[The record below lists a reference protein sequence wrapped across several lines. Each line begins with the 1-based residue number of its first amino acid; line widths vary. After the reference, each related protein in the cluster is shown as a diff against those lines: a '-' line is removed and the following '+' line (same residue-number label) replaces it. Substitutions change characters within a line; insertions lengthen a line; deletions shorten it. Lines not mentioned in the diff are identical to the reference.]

1 AQPCCILTTTAFW
14 RGAVHCPVLLSS
26 GTHNIQ
32 TCPMS
37 VFSNCADF
45 QVHNGTFYAVHG
57 DINFHQRSVE
67 DNTLQIES
75 RNEEGQP
82 TISAAPSRLQ
92 IGGPTTREEP
102 DEFGMNTNGAS
113 DVMLAH
119 ASDTR
124 NRESRLRTPPHS
136 SSVNLGSNPATRP
149 GFMPSESSFFPTQ
162 ASDFSGTGGS
172 GTYITAGNLNHFH
185 ARGDS
190 GIDILHRSI
199 ALEAI
204 YDSAESFPQ
213 PRCHPETR
221 TEMLDGLWQWAT
233 DASATDV
240 LWLYG
245 PAGSGKSAVMQTL
258 CRRLEDAGLLGG
270 SFFFR
275 RGHPT
280 RGNARVLFATLAY
293 QLALHNPT
301 LKSSISKR
309 VEQHSAVVGKSMASQ
324 LRRLIVEPC
333 QSITNSVPQILLI
346 DGLDEC
352 NGTSTQQEIM
362 RSIRYVFCAQSLP
375 LRIIIASRPEPEIC
389 EIFEGSAFEGFYA
402 TANIEQSFEDI
413 ETYLRQ
419 EFSRIRWEHKAM
431 RAIPEPWPD
440 PAVIEELVHR
450 SSGYFIYAA
459 TVIRFVDDRDF
470 RPTERLEEL
479 RLPAPRFYSPFAH
492 LDQMYIQIL
501 STVPASIRPRLL
513 SILCVMMNF
522 SNAKAV
528 EIEELLQLRDGDIQL
543 TCRRLGSLL
552 QVMPRLAVH
561 HASFLDFLG
570 EPSRSGEFHVGFQ
583 HKMDLARSVLK
594 TLSHAPDDVM
604 TDCRKEMIY
613 NGNFASKGIR
623 YLTSSIPPY
632 WGGDLVPLFQNLNM
646 DFFRQDPKWI
656 LSAERI
662 IRWLK
667 EVNPRPQDIIKIWE
681 MSSDSGPQLFPSC
694 FLPYCNCLN

>member
-1 AQPCCILTTTAFW
+1 
-14 RGAVHCPVLLSS
+14 
-26 GTHNIQ
+26 
-32 TCPMS
+32 MS

-45 QVHNGTFYAVHG
+45 QVHNGTFYAVQG
-57 DINFHQRSVE
+57 DVNLHQRFVGG
-67 DNTLQIES
+67 TLQNGS
-75 RNEEGQP
+75 RNEESQR
-82 TISAAPSRLQ
+82 TISTANPRLQ
-92 IGGPTTREEP
+92 IGGPTTREEW
-102 DEFGMNTNGAS
+102 DNLGTNVRENGAS
-113 DVMLAH
+113 DIRLSH
-119 ASDTR
+119 ASETC

-136 SSVNLGSNPATRP
+136 SSVNVGINPAIRP
-149 GFMPSESSFFPTQ
+149 GFMPSESSLFPPQ
-162 ASDFSGTGGS
+162 ASPNFSETGGG
-172 GTYITAGNLNHFH
+172 GTYITAGNVNHFH
-185 ARGDS
+185 PRGNS

-221 TEMLDGLWQWAT
+221 TEMLDGLWHWAT
-233 DASATDV
+233 DVSATHV
-240 LWLYG
+240 LWLHG

-258 CRRLEDAGLLGG
+258 CQRLEDAGLLGG

-301 LKSSISKR
+301 LKPLISER
-309 VEQHSAVVGKSMASQ
+309 VEQHPAVVGKSVASQ
-324 LRRLIVEPC
+324 LRRLIVKPSR
-333 QSITNSVPQILLI
+333 SITNSVPQILLI

-352 NGTSTQQEIM
+352 DGTTTQQEIM
-362 RSIRYVFCAQSLP
+362 RSIHCVFCAQSLP
-375 LRIIIASRPEPEIC
+375 LRIIIASRPEPEIR
-389 EIFEGSAFEGFYA
+389 EIFEESTFQEFYT

-413 ETYLRQ
+413 ETYLRH

-431 RAIPEPWPD
+431 RAIPEPWPH
-440 PAVIEELVHR
+440 PAVIEELVRR

-479 RLPAPRFYSPFAH
+479 RLPAPHFYSPFAH

-501 STVPASIRPRLL
+501 STVPVSVWPRLL
-513 SILCVMMNF
+513 SILCAMMNF
-522 SNAKAV
+522 NNAKPV

-552 QVMPRLAVH
+552 QVVPRLAVH

-570 EPSRSGEFHVGFQ
+570 DSTRSGQFHVGFQ

-594 TLSHAPDDVM
+594 ALSHAPDDAM
-604 TDCRKEMIY
+604 SDCRKEMIF
-613 NGNFASKGIR
+613 NGNFASKGTR
-623 YLTSSIPPY
+623 YVTSTIPPY
-632 WGGDLVPLFQNLNM
+632 WGGDLVPLFQNLNP
-646 DFFRQDPKWI
+646 DFFQLEPKWRS
-656 LSAERI
+656 SAKEI
-662 IRWLK
+662 VRWLE
-667 EVNPRPQDIIKIWE
+667 EVNPRPQEAIAIWNRRIYPF
-681 MSSDSGPQLFPSC
+681 GL
-694 FLPYCNCLN
+694 